1 MRKLLLTFSAI
12 FLLLLSALAQKRT
25 ITGTVTDEAGAP
37 VPNATVQ
44 VKGTK
49 TGTITSSNGTYSL
62 SIPSSAKQLEVSFL
76 GYATQTVNIGS
87 ADVYSVSLNPAAS
100 NKLDEVV
107 ITGITST
114 KKSEFTGAT
123 TKLSSKQIED
133 KPVASLDQLFQG
145 RVPGLLALTSSG
157 QPGSNSTIIIRGTGS
172 IDGGTDPLYIV
183 DGIPVETGVF
193 QNLNPNDFASIDIL
207 RDAASSALYGSRGSA
222 GVIVITTKRGVAGKM
237 KLSYSGQY
245 GIKSRPDYAFKPM
258 NTTQLLQAQEDYG
271 KIVGSTASKPVLPGW
286 YYSKENPRYAS
297 LTPAQQATTDHLLD
311 SISQINV
318 NWSDAILRQAA
329 FSNHQLSLSGGT
341 GKTRIYSSI
350 GLYNEQ
356 GTTLRTDL
364 NRVTLRNNVDYADDK
379 FTFSFSS
386 NLGYTK
392 QDFQQSA
399 AFNTSNPFASS
410 ALAVPYQKEFNPDG
424 SYATGTG
431 TKYVATNQ
439 LDYTQYDRNYNNQLK
454 ATLGVV
460 LGYKVTKE
468 ITISLT
474 TGVDFRETQNS
485 NYGSPLAYN
494 RLSST
499 SILGHAGFQTEGL
512 NRFFTGDV
520 RPSVTYRKTFDKSDL
535 EVTALGEYVT
545 EAAKIFSGTGYGVDP
560 KRPNTIAAVTPGN
573 AANQLYQSIT
583 GGIDKNA
590 LLSALGLARYTY
602 DGKYTVTGSYRYD
615 GSSKLP
621 ASTRWQGFYSVG
633 AVWNAAKEN
642 FIKNIGSI
650 NSLNVKLSYG
660 GSGNANNFPG
670 GTSGIFA
677 NGTSYPYQATYT
689 QGTYS
694 GLTTII
700 PTYPG
705 NPSLKWETT
714 WVTNLG
720 VDFGLFNNR
729 FYGDVN
735 LYDKR
740 TRNLFVNEKLSAT
753 AGFGNDGGLDINAGE
768 LQNKGIEVSLNLDVL
783 RSKNFVWTIFANG
796 AYNKNKV
803 LSLGGQ
809 NSYEQGTEL
818 IKVGKPL
825 GSQYDVKWGGVDA
838 ATGAPLY
845 YTKEGV
851 LTTTYSAD
859 NAVQD
864 YGTWEAPWNGG
875 FGSSIHYKGFDF
887 SALFSWQQG
896 AVKSDNLEYFLEN
909 PAGFLASG
917 YNQSSNLNFWKKP
930 GDIAST
936 PSPLYSVNFS
946 SKLFHDASFARLRD
960 VTMSYTIPGD
970 VLERTKFI
978 SNVKFYVQGT
988 NLFIWTKW
996 RGRDPEAGA
1005 TNINISEYPNPRA
1018 MTLGLQ
1024 VTF

>member
-1 MRKLLLTFSAI
+1 MRKFLLTFSAI
-12 FLLLLSALAQKRT
+12 FLFLLSGLAQKRT
-25 ITGTVTDEAGAP
+25 ITGTVTDEKGSP
-37 VPNATVQ
+37 IPNATVQ

-62 SIPSSAKQLEVSFL
+62 SISSGAKQLEISFL

-87 ADVYSVSLNPAAS
+87 AAVYSITLAPGAS

-107 ITGITST
+107 ITGISST
-114 KKSEFTGAT
+114 RKSEFTGAT
-123 TKLSSKQIED
+123 TKLSAKQIED
-133 KPVASLDQLFQG
+133 KPVGSFDQLFQG

-157 QPGSNSTIIIRGTGS
+157 QPGNNSTIIIRGTGS

-183 DGIPVETGVF
+183 DGIPVETGAF
-193 QNLNPNDFASIDIL
+193 QNLNPNDFASVDIL

-222 GVIVITTKRGVAGKM
+222 GVIVVTTKRGVAGKM
-237 KLSYSGQY
+237 RLSYSGQY
-245 GIKSRPDYAFKPM
+245 GLKSKPDFAFKPM

-271 KIVGSTASKPVLPGW
+271 KIVGSTASTPTLPGW

-297 LTPAQQATTDHLLD
+297 LTPDQQATTDHLLD
-311 SISQINV
+311 SISQINT
-318 NWSDAILRQAA
+318 NWSDAIFRQGS
-329 FSNHQLSLSGGT
+329 FSNHELTLSGGT
-341 GKTRIYSSI
+341 GKTRVYSSI
-350 GLYNEQ
+350 GLYNEL
-356 GTTLRTDL
+356 GTTLRTDM

-379 FTFSFSS
+379 FNFSFSS

-392 QDFQQSA
+392 RDFQQSSD
-399 AFNTSNPFASS
+399 FNTSNPFASS
-410 ALAVPYQKEFNPDG
+410 ALAVPYQRLYNPDG

-431 TKYVATNQ
+431 TKYVAANQ
-439 LDYTQYDRNYNNQLK
+439 LDYTQYDKNYNNQLK

-460 LGYKVTKE
+460 LGYKITKE
-468 ITISLT
+468 ISVALT
-474 TGVDFRETQNS
+474 TGVDFRETQTS
-485 NYGSPLAYN
+485 NYGSPQAYN
-494 RLSST
+494 RLSSS

-512 NRFFTGDV
+512 SRFFTGDV
-520 RPSVTYRKTFDKSDL
+520 RPSVTYRKIFYKSEL
-535 EVTALGEYVT
+535 EVTALGEYIK
-545 EAAKIFSGTGYGVDP
+545 EMEKDFSGTGYGVDP

-583 GGIDKNA
+583 GGKYTDG
-590 LLSALGLARYTY
+590 LLSGLGLARYTY
-602 DGKYTVTGSYRYD
+602 DGKYTISGSYRYD

-633 AVWNAAKEN
+633 AIWNAGKEN
-642 FIKNIGSI
+642 FIKNIAAI
-650 NSLNVKLSYG
+650 NVLNVKLSYG

-670 GTSGIFA
+670 GA
-677 NGTSYPYQATYT
+677 YPYQATYT

-694 GLTTII
+694 GLNTII
-700 PTYPG
+700 ATYPG
-705 NPSLKWETT
+705 NPALKWETT
-714 WVTNLG
+714 WITNLG
-720 VDFGLFNNR
+720 LDFGLFNNR
-729 FYGDVN
+729 FYGDIN

-740 TRNLFVNEKLSAT
+740 TKNLFVNEKLSAT

-768 LQNKGIEVSLNLDVL
+768 LQNKGIELNLNVDVL

-818 IKVGKPL
+818 IKVGQPL

-845 YTKEGV
+845 YTKDGV
-851 LTTTYSAD
+851 LSTTYSAD
-859 NAVQD
+859 NAVQG

-875 FGSSIHYKGFDF
+875 FGSSIRYKGFDF

-896 AVKSDNLEYFLEN
+896 AVKVDNLEYFLEN

-917 YNQSSNLNFWKKP
+917 YNQSADLKFWQKP
-930 GDIAST
+930 GDIVST

-946 SKLFHDASFARLRD
+946 SKLFHDASFMRLRD
-960 VTMSYTIPGD
+960 VTLSYTIPGD

-978 SNVKFYVQGT
+978 SNAKLYVQGT

-1005 TNINISEYPNPRA
+1005 TNINIDEYPNPRA